1 MYKKLDIIK
10 IMGGRKM
17 KRILSLDIKYS
28 AIQFIFFGSVC
39 AVMGY
44 ASVYL
49 LDQGV
54 SNSLIGTIL
63 AAISVIVV
71 FTQPAIA
78 AYADKNK
85 HIELRKI
92 ISAVMVL
99 AVILSVATFFVK
111 DVVVLLLCVYVG
123 ISTCIQTVMPLM
135 NSLAFVFEKQGI
147 EINYGIAR
155 GIGSAAYALVS
166 FALGYLVEDF
176 GTSVIPLVYIFFNVL
191 LVLAVNS
198 FVLPKSERKDV
209 AEVEEEKATEEKQL
223 SFIDF
228 FKKYKKFM
236 IFVLGVVVVYFTH
249 TIINNFFIQILTPIG
264 GTESDMGTAVF
275 LAAIVELPAM
285 GLFNS
290 IRKKVKV
297 STLLKFSAIMFAVKH
312 ALTFLAT
319 DMTLIYVAQFCQI
332 AAYAILIPASVYYVN
347 SIVAKQDQIKG
358 QSMVTMAMTASGIVA
373 NLAGGFLLDGIGVHN
388 VLLMGTVISVIGA
401 VIVMLSVE
409 RVD

>member
-1 MYKKLDIIK
+1 
-10 IMGGRKM
+10 M

-388 VLLMGTVISVIGA
+388 VLLMGSVISVIGA

>member
-1 MYKKLDIIK
+1 
-10 IMGGRKM
+10 M

-54 SNSLIGTIL
+54 SNSLIGTVL

-176 GTSVIPLVYIFFNVL
+176 GTSVIPLGYIFFNVL

>member
-1 MYKKLDIIK
+1 
-10 IMGGRKM
+10 M

-123 ISTCIQTVMPLM
+123 ISTCIQTVIPLM

-176 GTSVIPLVYIFFNVL
+176 GTSVIPLVYILFNVL

-236 IFVLGVVVVYFTH
+236 IFVLGVVIVYFTH

>member
-1 MYKKLDIIK
+1 
-10 IMGGRKM
+10 M

-198 FVLPKSERKDV
+198 FVLPKSERNKG
-209 AEVEEEKATEEKQL
+209 L
-223 SFIDF
+223 N
-228 FKKYKKFM
+228 
-236 IFVLGVVVVYFTH
+236 
-249 TIINNFFIQILTPIG
+249 IN
-264 GTESDMGTAVF
+264 
-275 LAAIVELPAM
+275 
-285 GLFNS
+285 
-290 IRKKVKV
+290 
-297 STLLKFSAIMFAVKH
+297 
-312 ALTFLAT
+312 
-319 DMTLIYVAQFCQI
+319 
-332 AAYAILIPASVYYVN
+332 
-347 SIVAKQDQIKG
+347 
-358 QSMVTMAMTASGIVA
+358 
-373 NLAGGFLLDGIGVHN
+373 
-388 VLLMGTVISVIGA
+388 
-401 VIVMLSVE
+401 
-409 RVD
+409 

>member
-1 MYKKLDIIK
+1 
-10 IMGGRKM
+10 M

-28 AIQFIFFGSVC
+28 AIQFIFFGSIC
-39 AVMGY
+39 AIMGY

-49 LDQGV
+49 IAQGV

-78 AYADKNK
+78 SFADKNK

-92 ISAVMVL
+92 IAAVMVA
-99 AVILSVATFFVK
+99 AVVLSVGVYLSSSITM
-111 DVVVLLLCVYVG
+111 LLLCMFVCA
-123 ISTCIQTVMPLM
+123 STCLQTVMPLM
-135 NSLAFVFEKQGI
+135 NSLAFVFEKYGV

-166 FALGYLVEDF
+166 FALGFLVEDF
-176 GTSVIPLVYIFFNVL
+176 GTSIIPLVYIIFNVL
-191 LVLAVNS
+191 LVFVVHS
-198 FVLPKSERKDV
+198 FVLPKSEMTETVVEQKESE
-209 AEVEEEKATEEKQL
+209 EVEEEQL
-223 SFIDF
+223 SFVGF

-236 IFVLGVVVVYFTH
+236 IFVLGVIVVYFTH
-249 TIINNFFIQILTPIG
+249 TIINNFFIQVLTPIG

-285 GLFNS
+285 GLFNV
-290 IRKKVKV
+290 IRKKVNV

-312 ALTFLAT
+312 GLTFLAT
-319 DMTLIYVAQFCQI
+319 DMTLIYVAQFTQI

-347 SIVAKQDQIKG
+347 SIIAKQDQIKG

-388 VLLMGTVISVIGA
+388 VLLVGTIISVIGA
-401 VIVMLSVE
+401 VIVIASVE
-409 RVD
+409 KVEG

>member
-1 MYKKLDIIK
+1 
-10 IMGGRKM
+10 
-17 KRILSLDIKYS
+17 
-28 AIQFIFFGSVC
+28 
-39 AVMGY
+39 
-44 ASVYL
+44 
-49 LDQGV
+49 
-54 SNSLIGTIL
+54 
-63 AAISVIVV
+63 
-71 FTQPAIA
+71 
-78 AYADKNK
+78 
-85 HIELRKI
+85 
-92 ISAVMVL
+92 
-99 AVILSVATFFVK
+99 
-111 DVVVLLLCVYVG
+111 
-123 ISTCIQTVMPLM
+123 
-135 NSLAFVFEKQGI
+135 
-147 EINYGIAR
+147 
-155 GIGSAAYALVS
+155 
-166 FALGYLVEDF
+166 
-176 GTSVIPLVYIFFNVL
+176 
-191 LVLAVNS
+191 
-198 FVLPKSERKDV
+198 
-209 AEVEEEKATEEKQL
+209 
-223 SFIDF
+223 
-228 FKKYKKFM
+228 
-236 IFVLGVVVVYFTH
+236 
-249 TIINNFFIQILTPIG
+249 
-264 GTESDMGTAVF
+264 MGTAVF

>member
-1 MYKKLDIIK
+1 
-10 IMGGRKM
+10 MGGRKM

-297 STLLKFSAIMFAVKH
+297 STLLKYSAIMFAVKH

>member
-1 MYKKLDIIK
+1 
-10 IMGGRKM
+10 M

-228 FKKYKKFM
+228 FKKYKRFM

>member
-1 MYKKLDIIK
+1 
-10 IMGGRKM
+10 M

-54 SNSLIGTIL
+54 SNSLIGTVL

>member
-1 MYKKLDIIK
+1 
-10 IMGGRKM
+10 M

-176 GTSVIPLVYIFFNVL
+176 GTSVIPLVYILFNVL

-236 IFVLGVVVVYFTH
+236 IFVLGVVIVYFTH

-319 DMTLIYVAQFCQI
+319 DMTLIYGAQFCQI

>member
-1 MYKKLDIIK
+1 
-10 IMGGRKM
+10 MGGRKM

>member
-1 MYKKLDIIK
+1 
-10 IMGGRKM
+10 M

-176 GTSVIPLVYIFFNVL
+176 GTSVIPLVYILFNVL

-236 IFVLGVVVVYFTH
+236 IFVLGVVIVYFTH

>member
-1 MYKKLDIIK
+1 
-10 IMGGRKM
+10 M

-228 FKKYKKFM
+228 IKKYKKFM

>member
-1 MYKKLDIIK
+1 
-10 IMGGRKM
+10 M

>member
-1 MYKKLDIIK
+1 
-10 IMGGRKM
+10 M

-176 GTSVIPLVYIFFNVL
+176 GTSVISLVYILFNVL

-236 IFVLGVVVVYFTH
+236 IFVLGVVIVYFTH